1 MKKFTTIAAILLASL
16 AITGRAS
23 AQDHAVKADIP
34 FGFYVGNTWA
44 PPGTYIVSSDAANR
58 DMITLRS
65 AQSKLALMSI
75 GNDADNASHKS
86 ALVFTKY
93 GEQYFL
99 HEVLSSTTAMNVE
112 LGKSKR
118 EKHASET
125 REQANAGTPTNIYL
139 ALR

>member
-16 AITGRAS
+16 VVTGRAS

-44 PPGTYIVSSDAANR
+44 PPGTYIVSSDVSNH
-58 DMITLRS
+58 DMINIRS
-65 AQSKLALMSI
+65 AQNKLSVLSI

-86 ALVFTKY
+86 ALVFKKY

-112 LGKSKR
+112 LGRSKR
-118 EKHASET
+118 EKRAET
-125 REQANAGTPTNIYL
+125 REQADAGTPTDIYL

>member
-1 MKKFTTIAAILLASL
+1 MKKVTAISAILLASL
-16 AITGRAS
+16 AISTAA
-23 AQDHAVKADIP
+23 AQDHKLKADVP

-44 PPGTYIVSSDAANR
+44 PPGTYIVSSDVSNR
-58 DMITLRS
+58 DMITIRS
-65 AQSKLALMSI
+65 AQTKLAVISI
-75 GNDADNASHKS
+75 GNDAENRSHRG

-99 HEVLSSTTAMNVE
+99 HEVLSPTTAMNVE

-118 EKHASET
+118 EKNALSHERAD
-125 REQANAGTPTNIYL
+125 AGTPTNIYL